1 MKQTYRWG
9 DVAPPAVE
17 AMRKRRRW
25 LMNSAGF
32 KNWRA
37 ALVPAAPAP
46 MPISAEGV
54 TMQDQ
59 SNAARTW
66 SGFDSCKAR
75 LSLQI
80 SLGTSVG
87 VTEGG
92 LPTEI
97 VICAH
102 VWNQSVD
109 GGPAEKVLMA
119 VRRVSVEELKRLV
132 AFGNRGRS
140 PAEPQGN
147 CSAACTAPGHPD
159 MEAQPAAMQTAG
171 PSARIDTR

>member
-1 MKQTYRWG
+1 M
-9 DVAPPAVE
+9 E
-17 AMRKRRRW
+17 
-25 LMNSAGF
+25 
-32 KNWRA
+32 
-37 ALVPAAPAP
+37 
-46 MPISAEGV
+46 
-54 TMQDQ
+54 DQ
-59 SNAARTW
+59 SSAARMW
-66 SGFDSCKAR
+66 SGFDSSKAR

-87 VTEGG
+87 VTTGG
-92 LPTEI
+92 LPTEM

-119 VRRVSVEELKRLV
+119 VRRVSVEELKRLA

-140 PAEPQGN
+140 PAEPQGS

-159 MEAQPAAMQTAG
+159 TEVPTAAAQTPG
-171 PSARIDTR
+171 LRRIGAP